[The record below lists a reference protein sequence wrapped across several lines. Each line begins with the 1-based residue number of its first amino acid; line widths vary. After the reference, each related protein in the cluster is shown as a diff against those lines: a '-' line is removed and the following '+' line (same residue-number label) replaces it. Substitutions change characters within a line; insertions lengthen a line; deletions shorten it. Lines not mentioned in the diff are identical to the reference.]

1 MYWYWTLRANTKL
14 MTNLYIFKSIKSR
27 NEWEIKRETKGEEEN
42 IILNHNYSVNFF
54 YMKQNE
60 NEVWKVTIAVI
71 KLI

>member
-1 MYWYWTLRANTKL
+1 

-27 NEWEIKRETKGEEEN
+27 NEWEIKRENKGEEEN